1 MHKELLNQLKKIKL
15 FISDVDGVFT
25 DGSFFVNGESK
36 EFKKFNAL
44 DGLGVK
50 LLQSAGIPV
59 VIISGRHSDATTDRM
74 QRLGIEDLFQG
85 KLSKEEVYE
94 KMKKK
99 YNVQDDE
106 ISYIGDDVIDLPVLR
121 KVGFAV
127 TVPNSVD
134 ETVEVAHYITK
145 KSGGEGSV
153 REVAD
158 MILKAQNKYTSALEK
173 FTGIKL

>member
-158 MILKAQNKYTSALEK
+158 MILKAQNKYASALEK